1 MRDGYGIGEIR
12 EKLLKAGFADV
23 FPRYSYGWPGKI
35 SWRLS
40 MKYPIMMLNASKLFY
55 ILLPFYYLVTYPFSL
70 VLNFMDVSLTHSTGT
85 GLIVKAVK

>member
-1 MRDGYGIGEIR
+1 
-12 EKLLKAGFADV
+12 
-23 FPRYSYGWPGKI
+23 
-35 SWRLS
+35 

-70 VLNFMDVSLTHSTGT
+70 VLNFMDVSLKHSTGT